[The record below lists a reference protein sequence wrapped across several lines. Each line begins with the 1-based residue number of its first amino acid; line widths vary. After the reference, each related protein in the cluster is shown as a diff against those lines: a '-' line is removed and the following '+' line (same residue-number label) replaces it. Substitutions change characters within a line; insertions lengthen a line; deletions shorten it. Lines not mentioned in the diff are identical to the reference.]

1 MKKLFLA
8 FTLVAAV
15 ATSFVSC
22 NKTTDDSDTHTQTF
36 TLGAT
41 SFDIKN
47 AVTIENIPESGF
59 VYNAIVLAQSE
70 TVGDFGNR
78 AKGAVI
84 VFRGDFIS
92 GTHNLVFDAEHPT
105 DHFPMYLI
113 AELEVDN
120 IINFSLENLLNQAD
134 VYVADQGSFT
144 LGMDENTFTVTTT
157 GIQVKKV
164 NDVTQASTSSVD
176 VESKVLRYVLS
187 MVEEGNFNGTTIA
200 TAGLTKLNIFS
211 TPYYVVAFITKSG
224 DMIGFISATSFDN
237 GIPEGTYSINDNS
250 IIYLQ
255 GMSLS
260 TITFAS
266 SGQTT
271 VARNGDTY
279 TIDMTGLAIDGVA
292 GTPTMHYVGTMPN
305 FDFPFFGDNN

>member
-15 ATSFVSC
+15 ATSFMSC
-22 NKTTDDSDTHTQTF
+22 NKTTDDSDTHTQKF

-47 AVTIENIPESGF
+47 AVTIENIQDSGF
-59 VYNAIVLAQSE
+59 VYNALLLTQSE
-70 TVGDFGNR
+70 SVGDYGSNGK
-78 AKGAVI
+78 AAVI
-84 VFRGDFIS
+84 VFRGDFTS

-120 IINFSLENLLNQAD
+120 IVNFNLENLLNQAD
-134 VYVADQGSFT
+134 VYVADAGSFT
-144 LGMDENTFTVTTT
+144 LAMDQNTFTVTTT
-157 GIQVKKV
+157 GIQVKKA
-164 NDVTQASTSSVD
+164 NDLTQTMTSSVD
-176 VESKVLRYVLS
+176 VESGVLRYVLS
-187 MVEEGNFNGTTIA
+187 TVEEGNFNGKNIA
-200 TAGLTKLNIFS
+200 TAGRTKLNIFS
-211 TPYYVVAFITKSG
+211 TPYYAVAFITE
-224 DMIGFISATSFDN
+224 DANMIGFISSTSFDN
-237 GIPEGTYSINDNS
+237 GIPEGTYSSDDNS
-250 IIYLQ
+250 IIYVQ

-260 TITFAS
+260 TIKFAS
-266 SGQTT
+266 SGSIS

-279 TIDMTGLAIDGVA
+279 TIDMTGLAIEGLS

-305 FDFPFFGDNN
+305 FDFPFFSEK